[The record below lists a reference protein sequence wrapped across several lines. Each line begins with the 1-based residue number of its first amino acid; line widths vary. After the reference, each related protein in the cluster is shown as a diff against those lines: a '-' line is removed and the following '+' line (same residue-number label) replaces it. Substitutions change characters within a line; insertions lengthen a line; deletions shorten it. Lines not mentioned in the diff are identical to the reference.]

1 MVRTR
6 SVIGLGVI
14 LGYLLPSLD
23 KNSRARAALDSLEQS
38 LANGFAAYRE
48 AIANKSINSEAHRL
62 LLQSLGNV
70 QASLRVLS
78 GDLEEGGHH
87 LVSSAADAIR
97 LHTGMLLYRSLID
110 MACGVVDFQPDIRF
124 SLTEEDAIKAFESA
138 DSSKLIVLGKLFEA
152 CGKYG
157 CRLLEAQWVISKKGL
172 NGASE
177 ANLAVAQAYY
187 QSCTKTL
194 TTLIDRATT
203 VDEKWQESA
212 RRLATA
218 FSTV

>member
-1 MVRTR
+1 MVRTH

-48 AIANKSINSEAHRL
+48 AIASKSIHSEAHRL
-62 LLQSLGNV
+62 LLQSLRNV

-87 LVSSAADAIR
+87 LVSSPADAVR
-97 LHTGMLLYRSLID
+97 LHAGMLLYRSLID

-124 SLTEEDAIKAFESA
+124 SLTEDDAIKAFESG
-138 DSSKLIVLGKLFEA
+138 DSSKLLVLGKLFEA

-172 NGASE
+172 DGASE
-177 ANLAVAQAYY
+177 ANRAVAHAYY

-194 TTLIDRATT
+194 TTLLERVTA
-203 VDEKWQESA
+203 VDEKWAESA
-212 RRLATA
+212 RRLSTA
-218 FSTV
+218 FSV